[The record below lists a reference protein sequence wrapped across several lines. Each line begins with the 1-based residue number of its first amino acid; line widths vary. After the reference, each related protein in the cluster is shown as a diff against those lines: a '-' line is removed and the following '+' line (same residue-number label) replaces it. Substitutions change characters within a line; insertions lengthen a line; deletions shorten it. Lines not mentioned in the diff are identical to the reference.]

1 MESVS
6 NGGSCLFSSPYGW
19 LVVLSFLFS
28 KSKRAMRWLMSL
40 LVLGLSVA
48 AVYFQLPAVAYYWV
62 QTQLHASS
70 GMTPSIGL
78 QGYRAVV
85 QHRPVHG
92 LERNLSGL
100 TFSTHTDTLFGT
112 INRPP
117 RVVELTS
124 DGDLLR
130 TITVHGAKDIEAIT
144 HIEGERF
151 MLADERNSTIYT
163 VDIPAGARTVQAQD
177 PLVLQLDTLHNNLGV
192 EALSWD
198 SERHLL
204 LVGQEKW
211 PLRLLSLQGTEGVAP
226 TGRTPAS
233 RIRVREWSSDGLGS
247 LFIND
252 LASVTTHAGTG
263 NLLLL
268 SEESAMVVEYTR
280 QGNPVDM
287 MLLWPGTHGLAKKIP
302 QPEGITLAPDGRLF
316 IVSEPNLFYRFETA
330 AKELPAGKE
339 GQ

>member
-1 MESVS
+1 MR
-6 NGGSCLFSSPYGW
+6 
-19 LVVLSFLFS
+19 LSFS
-28 KSKRAMRWLMSL
+28 GSKRALRWLVAL
-40 LVLGLSVA
+40 IVLGVLGV

-62 QTQLHASS
+62 QTQVRGS
-70 GMTPSIGL
+70 GDATPSIGL
-78 QGYRAVV
+78 QGYRAAV
-85 QHRPVHG
+85 QHRPVQG

-100 TFSTHTDTLFGT
+100 TFSTHTGTLFGT
-112 INRPP
+112 TNRPP
-117 RVVELTS
+117 RVVELS
-124 DGDLLR
+124 ADGDLLR

-163 VDIPAGARTVQAQD
+163 ADIPADVVQVQARE
-177 PLVLQLDTLHNNLGV
+177 PLVLQLDALHNNLGV

-198 SERHLL
+198 DERHLL

-211 PLRLLSLQGTEGVAP
+211 PLRLLSLQGVDGAAP
-226 TGRTPAS
+226 TGNTPAS
-233 RIRVREWSSDGLGS
+233 RIRVREWVSHGLGS

-252 LASVTTHAGTG
+252 LASVTTHASTG

-280 QGNPVDM
+280 QGNPVGM
-287 MLLWPGTHGLAKKIP
+287 MLLWPGMHGLEKKIP

-330 AKELPAGKE
+330 VKAVKTGRE
-339 GQ
+339 GR